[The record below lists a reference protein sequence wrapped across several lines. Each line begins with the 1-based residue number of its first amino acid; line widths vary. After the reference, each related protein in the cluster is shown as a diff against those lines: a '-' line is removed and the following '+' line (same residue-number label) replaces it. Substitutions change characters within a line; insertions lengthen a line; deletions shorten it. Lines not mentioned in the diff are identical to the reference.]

1 MRRTAKT
8 VKISTPRA
16 LLLVLCTVI
25 LSSCRTAHDNMPTRE
40 SCSSILHRIHAAK
53 QMWAL
58 EHGKADNDI
67 PQDAELFGETAYM
80 RVKPLCPV
88 GGDYQI
94 GKVRELP
101 KCSIPTH

>member
-1 MRRTAKT
+1 
-8 VKISTPRA
+8 
-16 LLLVLCTVI
+16 
-25 LSSCRTAHDNMPTRE
+25 
-40 SCSSILHRIHAAK
+40 
-53 QMWAL
+53 MWAL

-101 KCSIPTH
+101 KCSIPTHQF